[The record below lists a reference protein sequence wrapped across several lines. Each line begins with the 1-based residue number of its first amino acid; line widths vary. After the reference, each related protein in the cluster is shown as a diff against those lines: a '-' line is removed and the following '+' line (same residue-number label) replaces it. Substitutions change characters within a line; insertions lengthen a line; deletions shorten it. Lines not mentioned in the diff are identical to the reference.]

1 MRNGRTD
8 ALLGGAFVVMWSSGF
23 IGAALGSGSAPA
35 TTLLAWRFIPA
46 AVLLAGWL
54 AWRRRRI
61 PPRDLAL
68 HAAIGLFGQ
77 MGYLYGVFAAAEHGV
92 AAGTSALICALQPI
106 VAVALAVPLLGETVV
121 PRQIAGLA
129 VGLAGVAL
137 VVGGDLGANP
147 GVPAWAYA
155 LPIGAMLALVGAT
168 LLERRTRPS
177 IGVVEALAVQG
188 TVSMIGFSALAA
200 LTGTLAPPADPAF
213 WAAVL
218 VLIVLSMFGGYGLYW
233 VNLARGGVARIS
245 ALLYLTPPATM
256 VWAWLMF
263 GGSLAPLSV
272 AGIAVC
278 AVAVPMI
285 RTRTAPEPRDTP
297 RPAAIDSC
305 APLRHPAA

>member
-1 MRNGRTD
+1 MRKGHVD
-8 ALLGGAFVVMWSSGF
+8 VLLGGGFVVMWSSGF
-23 IGAALGSGSAPA
+23 IGAALGAGSAPA

-46 AVLLAGWL
+46 AALLAAWL

-61 PPRDLAL
+61 PARDLGL
-68 HAAIGLFGQ
+68 HAAIGLLGQ
-77 MGYLYGVFAAAEHGV
+77 IGYLYGVFAAAEHGV

-106 VAVALAVPLLGETVV
+106 VAVALAVPVLGETVV

-155 LPIGAMLALVGAT
+155 LPVGAMFSLVGAT

-177 IGVVEALAVQG
+177 IGVIDALAVQAA
-188 TVSMIGFSALAA
+188 VSAAAFAALAA
-200 LTGTLAPPADPAF
+200 LTGDLAPPPDPAF
-213 WAAVL
+213 WTAV
-218 VLIVLSMFGGYGLYW
+218 VILIVLAMLGGYGLYW
-233 VNLARGGVARIS
+233 VNLDRGGVARVS

-263 GGSLAPLSV
+263 GGVLAPLSI
-272 AGIAVC
+272 AGVAVC

-285 RTRTAPEPRDTP
+285 RPRTQNAPDPARTHPPATTRQPVA
-297 RPAAIDSC
+297 
-305 APLRHPAA
+305 